1 MELGE
6 VLLLPVVELLLIHQT
21 YVVFLQLAEHLLR
34 GSGVLPTVLLVELVH
49 GLDGLL
55 QDLAGCIAHML
66 ALGQPGER
74 SHADTGK
81 LVEVVGIDAQEREPF
96 QRGQILFAGF
106 LQYAV
111 VEIHPTH
118 VAVNILPFF
127 LFFIIHNMCDFD
139 AAKLRSYRIIKG
151 KTGIKRILK

>member
-21 YVVFLQLAEHLLR
+21 YVVVLQLAEHLLR

-74 SHADTGK
+74 SHADTEK
-81 LVEVVGIDAQEREPF
+81 LVEVVGIDAQERHFLEH
-96 QRGQILFAGF
+96 GHTVLLCL

-111 VEIHPTH
+111 VEIHPTD
-118 VAVNILPFF
+118 VALHIGGLSRF
-127 LFFIIHNMCDFD
+127 L
-139 AAKLRSYRIIKG
+139 L
-151 KTGIKRILK
+151 

>member
-21 YVVFLQLAEHLLR
+21 YVVVLQLAEHLLR

-81 LVEVVGIDAQEREPF
+81 LVEVVGIDAQERHFLEHGHTVLLSSSAPSLSVWSVKKL
-96 QRGQILFAGF
+96 QRGKSKKI
-106 LQYAV
+106 
-111 VEIHPTH
+111 PTGCK
-118 VAVNILPFF
+118 PCRDK
-127 LFFIIHNMCDFD
+127 M
-139 AAKLRSYRIIKG
+139 K
-151 KTGIKRILK
+151 